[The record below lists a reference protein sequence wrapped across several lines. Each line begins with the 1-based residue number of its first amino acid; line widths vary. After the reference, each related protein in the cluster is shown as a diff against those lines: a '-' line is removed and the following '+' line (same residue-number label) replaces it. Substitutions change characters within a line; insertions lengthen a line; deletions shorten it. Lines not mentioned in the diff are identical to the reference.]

1 LYALKVRAMKGRWTG
16 RAPLRIKRALRRR
29 KGLPVT
35 PEDYIRG
42 SVAGKSFVDVG
53 GMWRINGAHAF
64 LAAREGAARSVL
76 VDLFRTEEFDRE
88 LEASGNAV
96 EFFHGDAA
104 QESTA
109 DRLGTFDIVWCFGVL
124 YHHPSPF
131 EILLVLRKMCGE
143 RLFLETFG
151 VPEVPRVSNM
161 ALYLPMLDER
171 GRDLWNARA
180 SRRDTLHRLGLS
192 SPFDPSKGNGNNFW
206 APTPSCA
213 RSLLET
219 AGFRV
224 ESIAPGSRPFRY
236 IFTCTPDP
244 AASYSGG

>member
-1 LYALKVRAMKGRWTG
+1 
-16 RAPLRIKRALRRR
+16 
-29 KGLPVT
+29 VT

-64 LAAREGAARSVL
+64 LAAREGATRSVL
-76 VDLFRTEEFDRE
+76 VDIYRTPEFDRE
-88 LEASGNAV
+88 MEASGNPI
-96 EFFHGDAA
+96 EFFCGDAA
-104 QESTA
+104 HESTA
-109 DRLGTFDIVWCFGVL
+109 DQLGTFDIVWCFGVL

-131 EILLVLRKMCGE
+131 EILLVLRKLCGE

-151 VPEVPRVSNM
+151 VPEVPGVSNM
-161 ALYLPMLDER
+161 ALYMPMLDAK
-171 GRDLWNARA
+171 GRDLWNPRA

-192 SPFDPSKGNGNNFW
+192 SPYDPSKGYGNNFW
-206 APTPSCA
+206 APSPSCA

-224 ESIAPGSRPFRY
+224 ESVSPSHRPFRY
-236 IFTCTPDP
+236 IFTCVPDP
-244 AASYSGG
+244 AMSFSKG